1 MRQMLLILPVI
12 LLPLAGGLARATEL
26 SFPFPVTAIE
36 AVPPVAGRYD
46 LPVGPWDGTAVA
58 VRALEGMVDRRA
70 YRLDAAGRSMT
81 EVLAPL
87 RDQLVA
93 AGFEVLLDCET
104 RGCGGFDFRFRTEVL
119 PEPGMH
125 VDLGEFRFLSVAR
138 PGEALGVLVSRSAS
152 SAYVQVIRVGETAL
166 PGPVPPETAADGVT
180 GGAPDAAP
188 APVPAPVPA
197 PAPDLTPDAA
207 APPLT
212 GAGDPSGLT
221 ARLDAGLPVALDD
234 LVFAS
239 GAAAL
244 EAGDYPSL
252 AALAGWLRADPA
264 RKLMLV
270 GHTDASGGMEAN
282 IALSKRRAEAVRQ
295 ALMMRHDVPPAQVTA
310 EGAGPLA
317 PRAPNA
323 TEEGRRKNR
332 RVEAVPA
339 PT

>member
-166 PGPVPPETAADGVT
+166 PGPVPPEAAADGVT
-180 GGAPDAAP
+180 DGMTDAG
-188 APVPAPVPA
+188 PA
-197 PAPDLTPDAA
+197 PAPDLTPDTA
-207 APPLT
+207 APALT

-295 ALMMRHDVPPAQVTA
+295 ALMMRHDVPPGQVTA
-310 EGAGPLA
+310 QGAGPLA
-317 PRAPNA
+317 PRASNA
-323 TEEGRRKNR
+323 TEEGRQKNR